1 MIIGGIAR
9 EDQDDSITDLLSRVS
24 SGNRAVEASL
34 VPRIYK
40 ELHRLA
46 AHYMRGERLN
56 HTLQPAVIVHEAYL
70 RLARQFG
77 VSWQS
82 RTHFFAA
89 ASQLMRHILVDYA
102 RFRIAAKRG
111 GEKCQVTLGPAVAVQ
126 SSRPVDVIALN
137 ESIERL
143 SELDSRQGR
152 IVMLHVFG
160 GLSFEEI
167 AFVLGVSTRTVKRDW
182 TMARSWLRHELSK

>member
-1 MIIGGIAR
+1 MIISGLAR
-9 EDQDDSITDLLSRVS
+9 EDQDDSITELLSRVS
-24 SGNRAVEASL
+24 SGNRTVEASL

-46 AHYMRGERLN
+46 AHYMRGERRN
-56 HTLQPAVIVHEAYL
+56 HTLQPTVLVHEAYV
-70 RLARQFG
+70 RLARQSG
-77 VSWQS
+77 VSWQN

-102 RFRIAAKRG
+102 RSRTAARRG
-111 GEKCQVTLGPAVAVQ
+111 GEKCQVTLVPAVAVK
-126 SSRPVDVIALN
+126 SSPSIDVLALN

-143 SELDSRQGR
+143 IELDRRQGR
-152 IVMLHVFG
+152 IVVLHFFG

-167 AFVLGVSTRTVKRDW
+167 AFVIGVSTRTVKRDW

>member
-1 MIIGGIAR
+1 MIIGGLAR

-56 HTLQPAVIVHEAYL
+56 HTLQPTVLVHEAYL

-77 VSWQS
+77 VFWQS

-102 RFRIAAKRG
+102 RSRIAAKRG
-111 GEKCQVTLGPAVAVQ
+111 GEKCQVTLGPGVAVQ
-126 SSRPVDVIALN
+126 SSRSADVIALN

-152 IVMLHVFG
+152 IVVLHFFG

-167 AFVLGVSTRTVKRDW
+167 AFVLGVSTRAVRRDW